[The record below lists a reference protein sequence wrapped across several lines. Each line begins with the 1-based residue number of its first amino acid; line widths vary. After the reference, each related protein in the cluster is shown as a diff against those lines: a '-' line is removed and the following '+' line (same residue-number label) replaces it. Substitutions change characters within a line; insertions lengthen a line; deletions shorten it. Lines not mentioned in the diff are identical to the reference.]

1 MDFGALI
8 QWIQSIWKI
17 VWFFKIIREYE
28 QGVLLFCG
36 KFKKVLNPGLHFKW
50 SVFEE
55 IVSHYSKDDTI
66 LLPSQKLTTKDN
78 KTLTVTG
85 VVLYRI
91 DDIELFLTKVN
102 APQQAISDAA
112 MGIIAE
118 NIIQSDYE
126 NTINIKIMNE
136 ISKQVRRDCKK
147 WGVYIEYVKLTD
159 LSLSKSI
166 NLFKETESHL

>member
-1 MDFGALI
+1 MDFSALI

-17 VWFFKIIREYE
+17 VWFFQIIREYE

-36 KFKKVLNPGLHFKW
+36 KFKKTLQPGLHFKW

-55 IVSHYSKDDTI
+55 IQTHYSKDDTI

-78 KTLTVTG
+78 KTVTVTG

-102 APQQAISDAA
+102 APQQAVSDSS

-166 NLFKETESHL
+166 NLFKETGSHL